1 MRLYLL
7 MVASVAVCCGGMVR
21 ADVGAGRL
29 GYNRDVRPIL
39 SDNCFAC
46 HGPDKNK
53 RKGKFRL
60 DDRDS
65 ALQKEVFVPGKAD
78 ESELVKRINSKDPKE
93 VMPPPES
100 HKKLSEGQKEALRKW
115 IDLGA
120 HYEPHWAY
128 IVPTRPKAPDVA
140 DESRVRNPIDAFVVH
155 SLEEKGIAP
164 SPEAD

>member
-1 MRLYLL
+1 MRF
-7 MVASVAVCCGGMVR
+7 SVAAAALVMMAC
-21 ADVGAGRL
+21 ALPAWASEAASRL

-78 ESELVKRINSKDPKE
+78 ESELVKRIFSADPKKT
-93 VMPPPES
+93 MPPQES
-100 HKKLSEGQKEALRKW
+100 HKKLSDEQKRVLRQ
-115 IDLGA
+115 
-120 HYEPHWAY
+120 
-128 IVPTRPKAPDVA
+128 
-140 DESRVRNPIDAFVVH
+140 
-155 SLEEKGIAP
+155 
-164 SPEAD
+164 